1 MDKKYE
7 ALRLKLAELDFPLKY
22 MYKFIVVPEKIAQ
35 LSPFFEDAQISK
47 KQSSK
52 GNYVSFTA
60 IKIELSPE
68 DIIAKY
74 QSLNHIQGIIS
85 L

>member
-7 ALRLKLAELDFPLKY
+7 TLRLQLAELDFPLKY
-22 MYKFIVVPEKIAQ
+22 MYKFIVIPSKISE
-35 LSPFFEDAQISK
+35 LSPFFEDAQVSK

-74 QSLNHIQGIIS
+74 KSLSHIQGLIS

>member
-22 MYKFIVVPEKIAQ
+22 MYKFIIVSDKIAE

-74 QSLNHIQGIIS
+74 QSLNHIKGIIS